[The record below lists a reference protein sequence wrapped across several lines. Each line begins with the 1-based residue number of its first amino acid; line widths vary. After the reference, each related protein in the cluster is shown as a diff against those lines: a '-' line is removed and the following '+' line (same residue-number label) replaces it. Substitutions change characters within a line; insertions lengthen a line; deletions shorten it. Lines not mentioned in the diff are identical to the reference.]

1 MTPKTRD
8 DYLDLVD
15 QAIFEVEEI
24 MRCAEDEGDPE
35 DSEFSDMMP
44 VFEDLSAGLK
54 KLHGDLLQGRHVF
67 GDGRDLPFMAP
78 LDKWKSR
85 IPFFYLLTVLN
96 TVHKQG
102 LPG

>member
-24 MRCAEDEGDPE
+24 MRCAEDEGDSE
-35 DSEFSDMMP
+35 DTEFTEMMP
-44 VFEDLSAGLK
+44 VFSDLAAGLK
-54 KLHGDLLQGRHVF
+54 KLHGDLLQDRHVF
-67 GDGRDLPFMAP
+67 ADGRDLPFMAP
-78 LDKWKSR
+78 LDKWKGR

-96 TVHKQG
+96 TVHRQG